1 MTDVTLARRDLLAG
15 MAVAAGTL
23 PFGSASAKSAAA
35 EPVWTSKGL
44 VPTIGGQ
51 IAWHSVGPA
60 DAPPLVL
67 LHKVGGWA
75 ADWREVA
82 KRLAA
87 RHRIIALDFPG
98 HGDSVMAG
106 KPPFVVT
113 VDQNMAAIL
122 AALTELGVDRFS
134 VAGNSLGG
142 ICAVAMAAMH
152 PERVEK
158 LAVVSASLSLGMT
171 RAQLAKQ
178 EETRDAAQWTADWRP
193 KWRTIEQVARFASL
207 DPQVEV
213 EQNQSRAKADRWV
226 RPSERGVGLT
236 NVPQLL
242 ARVTA
247 PTLLLY
253 PDRGHYERYLE
264 IGRKTLPS
272 ATIVRVKDSGSFIH
286 QEKPEET
293 ARLMGDFLGRSA

>member
-1 MTDVTLARRDLLAG
+1 MTEVTLARRDLLAG
-15 MAVAAGTL
+15 MALAAGALPVAAAVTNA
-23 PFGSASAKSAAA
+23 PAPVS
-35 EPVWTSKGL
+35 VWTSQGM
-44 VPTIGGQ
+44 VPTIGGA

-75 ADWREVA
+75 ADWRKVA
-82 KRLAA
+82 PLLG
-87 RHRIIALDFPG
+87 RHHRVIALDFPG
-98 HGDSVMAG
+98 HGDSAMAG

-142 ICAVAMAAMH
+142 ICAIAIAALH
-152 PERVEK
+152 PERVDK

-171 RAQLAKQ
+171 RAQLAAQ
-178 EETRDAAQWTADWRP
+178 EETRDASQWTADWRP

-253 PDRGHYERYLE
+253 PDRGHYERYRE
-264 IGRKTLPS
+264 VGRKTLPS
-272 ATIVRVKDSGSFIH
+272 ATIVQVKDSGSFIH

-293 ARLMGDFLGRSA
+293 ARLMGDFLKTR